1 MNVLLALDSGMGMFN
16 NVPPR
21 ISYCE
26 LDLQLPSEQQY
37 FELSSYTEMLQ
48 KSLFPPPRM
57 KLIDAFQRFFLPQSE
72 IKLAFQTESLCC
84 WDMLYLIHGSFNF
97 HHPVFPST
105 PISRIFQRATNH
117 LQFCTHIPGY
127 TSSGIL

>member
-1 MNVLLALDSGMGMFN
+1 MNVLLALDSAMGMFN

-37 FELSSYTEMLQ
+37 FGLSSYTEMLQ
-48 KSLFPPPRM
+48 KSLFPPQRM

-84 WDMLYLIHGSFNF
+84 WDMLYLIHGPLTLFNS
-97 HHPVFPST
+97 PQPYFP
-105 PISRIFQRATNH
+105 FV
-117 LQFCTHIPGY
+117 LQ
-127 TSSGIL
+127 